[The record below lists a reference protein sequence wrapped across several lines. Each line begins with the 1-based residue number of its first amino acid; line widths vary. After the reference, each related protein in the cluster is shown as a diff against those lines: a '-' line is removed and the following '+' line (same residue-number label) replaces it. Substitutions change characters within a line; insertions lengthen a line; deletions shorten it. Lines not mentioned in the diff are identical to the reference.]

1 MAIMFDLM
9 LLATKTSR
17 PRKGATRKA
26 PPPPKRSVPWWM
38 WLVVPALVIGFGFV
52 LFKLASVES
61 GQTSSSATRQ
71 QTVAPVKVAPAEPK
85 TPAKTETK
93 AKAPEAQAKRETFEF
108 YQLLQNSEVDTSHVD
123 AYEYQPREEENFSYM
138 IQAASFRSNAD
149 ADRLRAK
156 LILSGLE
163 AAIKVSESKDGGTWY
178 RVVVGPFAT
187 RSGENRAQD
196 KLASMGL
203 NSYTYKVPNEQ

>member
-1 MAIMFDLM
+1 MKTMFDLM

-26 PPPPKRSVPWWM
+26 PPPPPKRSVPWWM
-38 WLVVPALVIGFGFV
+38 WLVVPLLVIGFVFV
-52 LFKLASVES
+52 LVKLASVETN
-61 GQTSSSATRQ
+61 QTNKPASIQ
-71 QTVAPVKVAPAEPK
+71 QNVTPAKIAPAAP
-85 TPAKTETK
+85 TKTETK
-93 AKAPEAQAKRETFEF
+93 APAAQDKRETFEF
-108 YQLLQNSEVDTSHVD
+108 YQLLQDSEVDTSHVE

-163 AAIKVSESKDGGTWY
+163 AHIKASESKDGGTWY
-178 RVVVGPFAT
+178 RVTVGPFST
-187 RSGENRAQD
+187 RSAESRAQD
-196 KLASMGL
+196 KLARMGL
-203 NSYTYKVPNEQ
+203 NSYTYKIPNPE

>member
-1 MAIMFDLM
+1 MTMIVHMFNLM
-9 LLATKTSR
+9 QLATKTSR
-17 PRKGATRKA
+17 SKKGATRRA
-26 PPPPKRSVPWWM
+26 PTPPPKRSVSKLLWAAVIV
-38 WLVVPALVIGFGFV
+38 LLIGFGFI
-52 LFKLASVES
+52 LFKLAEV
-61 GQTSSSATRQ
+61 QTPT
-71 QTVAPVKVAPAEPK
+71 TAPVQKVAPSAPVTK
-85 TPAKTETK
+85 TPEKTVTK
-93 AKAPEAQAKRETFEF
+93 PTEDANKRETFEF

-163 AAIKVSESKDGGTWY
+163 AHIKASESKDGGVWY
-178 RVVVGPFAT
+178 RVTVGPFET
-187 RSGENRAQD
+187 RSAESRAQS

-203 NSYTYKVPNEQ
+203 SSYTYKIKKEQ